1 METRECFHWKKSWS
15 SQMPFTPATHGG
27 AGMFS
32 LFCCVTDPGSPTRIC
47 SSACLFFHPAFFF
60 FFFSRPIR
68 SLPWKGFQQEF
79 RRHPCEQRTAPSAS
93 REWRITSNYYI
104 KRMATREKVW
114 AWPSQRDLSVRDQ
127 ESCCNFLWARPH
139 TKVYMTSFY
148 SLYLWILAEFS
159 LFYHLQELP

>member
-1 METRECFHWKKSWS
+1 MFPLEEILIKSDALHACDSWRS
-15 SQMPFTPATHGG
+15 WNVFFVLLRHRSGISNKNMLVCLPFFP
-27 AGMFS
+27 S
-32 LFCCVTDPGSPTRIC
+32 C
-47 SSACLFFHPAFFF
+47 FFF

-127 ESCCNFLWARPH
+127 ESCCNFL
-139 TKVYMTSFY
+139 
-148 SLYLWILAEFS
+148 
-159 LFYHLQELP
+159 